1 MIVSPVAYPARL
13 AARTARPSKSR
24 GLAGP
29 PGPTFDVAALMR
41 RALVRNELLLAI
53 AAAPRPSGSP
63 AR

>member
-1 MIVSPVAYPARL
+1 MIVSPVAYPASTAPR
-13 AARTARPSKSR
+13 AARTSKPR

-29 PGPTFDVAALMR
+29 PGPVVDVAALMR

-63 AR
+63 GR